1 MEKHRNPDGT
11 YNGVAAMAELSGLSE
26 EEIEWTWK
34 RAKELKA
41 MGLSKEQMARALRME
56 ARDKFRTKK

>member
-11 YNGVAAMAELSGLSE
+11 YNGVTAMAELSGLSE
-26 EEIEWTWK
+26 EEIKWAWE

-56 ARDKFRTKK
+56 ARAKFRTKK

>member
-11 YNGVAAMAELSGLSE
+11 YNGVTAMAELSGLSE
-26 EEIEWTWK
+26 EEIKWSWE

-56 ARDKFRTKK
+56 ARAKFRTKK